1 MNRNEIR
8 GGDMEG
14 GGSCIPGRP
23 DKILLFFLMKRKES
37 CARRGRLREGEKEG
51 ERVGDVWPFSKV
63 L

>member
-23 DKILLFFLMKRKES
+23 DKILLFFSYEKERKLCTKRKIK
-37 CARRGRLREGEKEG
+37 RRRERGGEG
-51 ERVGDVWPFSKV
+51 G
-63 L
+63 